1 MTEIKKRNEYGDF
14 EELLRAHF
22 YALDSTGQH
31 YGLFFF
37 FLEPQ
42 KGYTNRNP
50 QGIETH

>member
-1 MTEIKKRNEYGDF
+1 MNKGIF

-31 YGLFFF
+31 YGLFF
-37 FLEPQ
+37 LEPQ